1 MKVFIGIDPGRKGAI
16 ACIDA
21 LSRLPAI
28 NVWDMPAEYERGIY
42 LGAMPH
48 GDSEFLDCAIVG
60 IEWNTSRPG
69 EVPDYAFRFGLQTG
83 QLDAWY
89 AAKGYTVKHI
99 SPQKWKNYFGL
110 PGKQDDPGSLQG
122 AALWCKLYP
131 QYKGLIYGPRGGILD
146 GPLDALLIAEYLR
159 QTELSPVGTNGG
171 KRPPKF
177 DGFTPEEMR

>member
-1 MKVFIGIDPGRKGAI
+1 MKSYVGIDPGRKGAI
-16 ACIDA
+16 AKI
-21 LSRLPAI
+21 SSQAI
-28 NVWDMPAEYERGIY
+28 TVHEMPQEFERGIDLFGLVSLDDLER
-42 LGAMPH
+42 LG
-48 GDSEFLDCAIVG
+48 DVLVG
-60 IEWNTSRPG
+60 IEWNTGRPG

-89 AAKGYTVKHI
+89 KAKGYTVKHI

-110 PGKQDDPGSLQG
+110 PGKQDDRQSLQG
-122 AALWCKLYP
+122 AAIWCKSYP

-159 QTELSPVGTNGG
+159 RIESSPVGAKGG

-177 DGFTPEEMR
+177 LGLTAEEIQ